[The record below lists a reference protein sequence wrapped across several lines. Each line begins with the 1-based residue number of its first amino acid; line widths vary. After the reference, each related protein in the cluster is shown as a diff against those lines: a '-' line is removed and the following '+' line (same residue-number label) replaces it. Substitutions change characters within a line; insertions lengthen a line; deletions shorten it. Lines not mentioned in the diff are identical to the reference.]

1 MAAFASK
8 AKHQSLLIMRYH
20 LTAVPDKP
28 ASLQSF
34 LNRCRQTAKNSRQVC
49 YSQGYSNKV
58 NGRPGNP
65 LLKIRN
71 VCQETPLHTNERW
84 WHSWEPSISWR
95 RGHHSRWRHTIDWR
109 WHYSGVDWLDCR
121 SWGWD
126 GCRGDAISGGNAKGG
141 WHCQRFLA
149 HATLA
154 LQVTHAGLHAFSLA
168 AGLVQ
173 ITTLCTWLFEHL

>member
-1 MAAFASK
+1 M
-8 AKHQSLLIMRYH
+8 HNH
-20 LTAVPDKP
+20 LTAVPDYTCITAIIPKP
-28 ASLQSF
+28 LQISL
-34 LNRCRQTAKNSRQVC
+34 LKNRRQVC
-49 YSQGYSNKV
+49 YCQSILKQRKRTSKV
-58 NGRPGNP
+58 HSVLVRSRRP
-65 LLKIRN
+65 
-71 VCQETPLHTNERW
+71 VQETPLHTNERR

-95 RGHHSRWRHTIDWR
+95 RGHHSRWRHTIGWR
-109 WHYSGVDWLDCR
+109 WHYSRVDWLDCR

-126 GCRGDAISGGNAKGG
+126 GCRRHAISGGNAKGG

-173 ITTLCTWLFEHL
+173 ITTLCTWYS